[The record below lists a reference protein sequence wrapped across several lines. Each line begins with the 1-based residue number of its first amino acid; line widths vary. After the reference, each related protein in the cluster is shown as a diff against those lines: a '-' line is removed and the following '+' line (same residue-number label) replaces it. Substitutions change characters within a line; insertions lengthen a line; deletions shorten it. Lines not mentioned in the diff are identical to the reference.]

1 MLVIG
6 SKVLFAQDSL
16 QVVKDTL
23 VVLKAITTLPSDT
36 MTAAKP
42 VSGKDSTAILPVVPE
57 VQLTIP
63 EKVPLPLEIYPAQT
77 YPIQNTDTTLNF
89 LTVEAKT
96 YAQFLGQFWDE
107 LVVTGEKALN
117 KRIDYYYLRLR
128 LGVAY
133 FQLNKFRQAEKQFN
147 KAMKFNNEDPF
158 LKEYLYFTYLKNGHY
173 EQALKL
179 SVDFDSTLKAKT
191 VGNDSPIHLIYSEG
205 GAKISNDH
213 LIFENASYVQAGIG
227 HRLSKYMNLTHAFT
241 QYDQKSIFGLVNQ
254 KQYYLGLKIPFK
266 KTWLFS
272 PSYHYVTYDLDT
284 SRKPM
289 PGKQNAVIKTS
300 RGAVY
305 ALNLKKSF
313 TYFDISAGHSYSNL
327 NDSIQNQETVNI
339 NVYPFANNKFSIGAT
354 GIMQQRNALTT
365 NSLGYNF
372 NATYTPNWR
381 FKLDV
386 AYYTGDLRYHNEDNG
401 FVVNN
406 SYYITTNRLTV
417 TPQIALTKKIDAYLI
432 YQFENKA
439 LTTYTFQYN
448 NFFLGLKYKF

>member
-1 MLVIG
+1 MFVLG
-6 SKVLFAQDSL
+6 SFALFAQDSL
-16 QVVKDTL
+16 QTKQDTNVVLQAIIPLATDTL
-23 VVLKAITTLPSDT
+23 PTQ
-36 MTAAKP
+36 P
-42 VSGKDSTAILPVVPE
+42 VMGKDSAATLNHVTPT
-57 VQLTIP
+57 QLSIP
-63 EKVPLPLEIYPAQT
+63 ESIPLPQATYTAQT
-77 YPIQNTDTTLNF
+77 AMMPQRDTSFNF
-89 LTVEAKT
+89 VTVEAKT

-117 KRIDYYYLRLR
+117 KHIDYYYLRLR

-133 FQLNKFRQAEKQFN
+133 FQLQKFRLAEKQFN
-147 KAMKFNNEDPF
+147 KAMQLNSEDPF
-158 LKEYLYFTYLKNGHY
+158 LKEYLYFTYLKNAHY

-179 SVDFDSTLKAKT
+179 SIGFDSTLKAKT
-191 VGNDSPIHLIYSEG
+191 VGNDLPIHLIYSEA
-205 GAKISNDH
+205 GAKVSNDH

-227 HRLSKYMNLTHAFT
+227 HRLSKYLNLTHAFT
-241 QYDQKSIFGLVNQ
+241 QYDQKGFYGKVNQ

-313 TYFDISAGHSYSNL
+313 TYFDISAGYSYSNL

-339 NVYPFANNKFSIGAT
+339 NLYPFANNKFSIGAT

-386 AYYTGDLRYHNEDNG
+386 AYYTGDLRYNNEDNG
-401 FVVNN
+401 FLVNN
-406 SYYITTNRLTV
+406 SYYITTNRLTL
-417 TPQIALTKKIDAYLI
+417 TPQIALSKKIDAYMI
-432 YQFENKA
+432 YQYENKA